1 MKKLIIPILFLFL
14 VACETQQTKNT
25 KKPNQEPAKKV
36 EEKTFIEL
44 GGEKQ
49 YVQMIGES
57 DKNPVLLFIHG
68 GPGWTQ
74 TPQLNYF
81 NFDLAKD
88 FILVAWD
95 QRGAGKSF
103 VENPTPKNVTMEQIV
118 ADTQELT
125 GKLKEKFKQE
135 KIYLAGYSW
144 GSMVGM
150 NVVIKRPEDYHAY
163 ISISQV
169 VNMKRGMEITQK
181 WLKEKATEKNDK
193 ETLAALEKLKNPP
206 KDFCEGASPCF
217 IKQYEYVNKYDGA
230 LHNKNIVKDME
241 KAQTENA
248 DYKDYDWM
256 KAFEFSSAKLEK
268 DMYEYDAR
276 EVKELKIPVYFF
288 VGRHDWNIP
297 SVLVEEFAKDLKAPK
312 KEIVW
317 FENSG
322 HGLTEEEADKFNK
335 VMVEKV
341 LNKTRAD

>member
-14 VACETQQTKNT
+14 LACETQQTTNT
-25 KKPNQEPAKKV
+25 EKTHNEPAKKV
-36 EEKTFIEL
+36 EEKSFIEL

-49 YVQMIGES
+49 YVQMMGES
-57 DKNPVLLFIHG
+57 DKHPVLLFIHG

-81 NFDLAKD
+81 NADLAKN

-103 VENPTPKNVTMEQIV
+103 MENPEPKNVTMEQIV
-118 ADTQELT
+118 VDTHELT
-125 GKLKEKFKQE
+125 SKLKEKFKQE

-150 NVVIKRPEDYHAY
+150 DVVKKYPEDYHAY

-181 WLKEKATEKNDK
+181 WLKEKAIEKDDK

-206 KDFCEGASPCF
+206 KDFCESDSPCF

-230 LHNKNIVKDME
+230 LHNKDALKDIE
-241 KAQTENA
+241 KAQTENP
-248 DYKDYDWM
+248 DYEGYDWF

-268 DMYEYDAR
+268 DMYSYDAR
-276 EVKELKIPVYFF
+276 EVKELKLPVYFF
-288 VGRHDWNIP
+288 VGRNDWNIP
-297 SVLVEEFAKDLKAPK
+297 SVFVEEFAKDLKAPK
-312 KEIVW
+312 KEFVW

-322 HGLTEEEADKFNK
+322 HGLLEEEAEKFNK
-335 VMVEKV
+335 MMVEKI
-341 LNKTRAD
+341 LAK